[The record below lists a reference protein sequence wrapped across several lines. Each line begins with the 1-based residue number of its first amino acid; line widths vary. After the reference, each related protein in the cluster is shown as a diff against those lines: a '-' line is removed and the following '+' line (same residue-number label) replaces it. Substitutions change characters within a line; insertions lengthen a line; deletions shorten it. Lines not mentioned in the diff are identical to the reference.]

1 MYYKPITVK
10 KAVSNRRTRNTG
22 NVKLKKKK
30 KNFTKKDG
38 VLDNACFDILI

>member
-22 NVKLKKKK
+22 NVKLKEKK